1 MKIQLKHSTSNAL
14 KEVKL
19 GFSWTTLFFSILVPL
34 FRGDFLWFIIMIIA
48 DSLTFGIAWLI
59 FPFIYNKIYL
69 KNVLE
74 KGYIPANKYSED
86 ALVSKNLIF
95 RSMEQNQ
102 QKNNE
107 QNGNSAPQ
115 QQVASQ
121 NGAEQSQQKNNE
133 QNGNSAPQ
141 QQVASQTVDVESIIS
156 RILSEHQGRCKHIYA
171 KMFQTP
177 NPNLMNAF
185 EKQFPEIA
193 EKKDEVLLG
202 MKSVG
207 GMFVITKNN
216 YFIRTQG
223 GITKKNH
230 TFVISK
236 TNLYAD
242 VGISTHGI
250 VKFWSL
256 ENSKKSTIGE
266 IDDMAWPLNKYKDRD
281 IQPIMEIV
289 YSISSAYFGN
299 EAQRPNFLD
308 SFRG

>member
-121 NGAEQSQQKNNE
+121 
-133 QNGNSAPQ
+133 
-141 QQVASQTVDVESIIS
+141 TVDVESIIS

-236 TNLYAD
+236 TNVYAD

>member
-121 NGAEQSQQKNNE
+121 
-133 QNGNSAPQ
+133 
-141 QQVASQTVDVESIIS
+141 TVDVESIIS

-202 MKSVG
+202 MKSGG

>member
-236 TNLYAD
+236 TNVYAD

>member
-1 MKIQLKHSTSNAL
+1 MKSTLKKKEFMKIQLKHSTSNAL

-48 DSLTFGIAWLI
+48 DSLTFGIACLI

-95 RSMEQNQ
+95 RSMEQN
-102 QKNNE
+102 
-107 QNGNSAPQ
+107 
-115 QQVASQ
+115 
-121 NGAEQSQQKNNE
+121 QQKNNE

-230 TFVISK
+230 TFAISK

>member
-1 MKIQLKHSTSNAL
+1 
-14 KEVKL
+14 
-19 GFSWTTLFFSILVPL
+19 
-34 FRGDFLWFIIMIIA
+34 
-48 DSLTFGIAWLI
+48 
-59 FPFIYNKIYL
+59 
-69 KNVLE
+69 
-74 KGYIPANKYSED
+74 
-86 ALVSKNLIF
+86 
-95 RSMEQNQ
+95 
-102 QKNNE
+102 
-107 QNGNSAPQ
+107 
-115 QQVASQ
+115 
-121 NGAEQSQQKNNE
+121 
-133 QNGNSAPQ
+133 
-141 QQVASQTVDVESIIS
+141 
-156 RILSEHQGRCKHIYA
+156 
-171 KMFQTP
+171 MFQTP

>member
-95 RSMEQNQ
+95 RSMEQN
-102 QKNNE
+102 
-107 QNGNSAPQ
+107 
-115 QQVASQ
+115 
-121 NGAEQSQQKNNE
+121 QQKNNE